1 MFLSYFTLFVA
12 LSLSAVAAWYSII
25 GLTAIFAAAVVPII
39 IMGGILEVAK
49 ITITVWLHEYWHR
62 CRLLMKLYLVPAVVL
77 LMIITSMGI
86 FGFLSKAHLDQAV
99 PTGDVQAQVAL
110 FDEKLQ
116 TQRDNIATARA
127 AIQQMDNQVNERLT
141 RSDDDRGAE
150 RAVQIRRQQA
160 RERAALQADI
170 AQAQAEIAALNQ
182 QRAPVAA
189 ELRKVEAEV
198 GPIKYIAALIY
209 GNDPDANLLEKAV
222 RWVIILLVVVF
233 DPLAIMMV
241 LAATE
246 SLKWHR
252 EQKSSPSPAYDSD
265 DGPLTEQQLEEI
277 QTAVD
282 EWKRDNQSINE
293 HEPGVSP
300 KSEKSIAEQH
310 PYLTKEFVHFEPTPP
325 RAAPVPDH
333 NSQFLDDET
342 LFEPLTENNNADTD
356 RSFNVDPTDTVEV
369 AAEKIAKRDW
379 KEQNPNDTLHRQERL
394 HRDGKINQLP
404 WQSQIDQ
411 MLGLRADETT
421 QNADFGTQFPKNA
434 NKGDVFIRV
443 DYLPTKLYK
452 WNSTKWIEID
462 KNITDSFVYNDG
474 YIQHLISKLAS
485 GEYDPELLTASEQA
499 QIEQQLNIPKEN
511 ND

>member
-62 CRLLMKLYLVPAVVL
+62 CRWLMKVYLVPAVAL

-150 RAVQIRRQQA
+150 RAVQIRRNQA
-160 RERAALQADI
+160 RERAALQRDI
-170 AQAQAEIAALNQ
+170 AAAQAEIAALNQ

-209 GNDPDANLLEKAV
+209 GDDPDANLLEKAV

-246 SLKWHR
+246 SLKWRR
-252 EQKSSPSPAYDSD
+252 EQAQSPPPAYEPD
-265 DGPLTEQQLEEI
+265 DGPLTDAQLDQI
-277 QTAVD
+277 RDTAPQPVVED
-282 EWKRDNQSINE
+282 
-293 HEPGVSP
+293 PVLP
-300 KSEKSIAEQH
+300 EKSIFEQH
-310 PYLTKEFVHFEPTPP
+310 PYLTKGFAHFENMPPIVAPTESVLQSPTEEPDEPP
-325 RAAPVPDH
+325 HIKEAI
-333 NSQFLDDET
+333 
-342 LFEPLTENNNADTD
+342 
-356 RSFNVDPTDTVEV
+356 
-369 AAEKIAKRDW
+369 KKW
-379 KEQNPNDTLHRQERL
+379 KTANPNDTI
-394 HRDGKINQLP
+394 KNQRHMLQRGEIAELP
-404 WQSQIDQ
+404 WIALIEELPDIEPVHS
-411 MLGLRADETT
+411 
-421 QNADFGTQFPKNA
+421 FGTQLPRTGHKR
-434 NKGDVFIRV
+434 DTYVRTDLVPTRVFKHNGI
-443 DYLPTKLYK
+443 D
-452 WNSTKWIEID
+452 WIEVDKHLNDSYTYNTAYID
-462 KNITDSFVYNDG
+462 
-474 YIQHLISKLAS
+474 HLIEKIAL
-485 GEYDPELLTASEQA
+485 GQYDPDLLSESESEQVA
-499 QIEQQLNIPKEN
+499 LRLQQKEQE
-511 ND
+511 

>member
-62 CRLLMKLYLVPAVVL
+62 CRWLMKLYLVPAVVL

-150 RAVQIRRQQA
+150 RAVQIRRNQA
-160 RERAALQADI
+160 RERAALQRDI
-170 AQAQAEIAALNQ
+170 AAAQAEIAALNQ

-209 GNDPDANLLEKAV
+209 GDDPDANLLEKAV

-246 SLKWHR
+246 SLKWRR
-252 EQKSSPSPAYDSD
+252 EQAQSPPPAYEPD
-265 DGPLTEQQLEEI
+265 DGPLTDAQLDQI
-277 QTAVD
+277 QDTAPQPVVKD
-282 EWKRDNQSINE
+282 
-293 HEPGVSP
+293 PVLP
-300 KSEKSIAEQH
+300 EKSIFEQH
-310 PYLTKEFVHFEPTPP
+310 PYLTKGFAHFENLAPMP
-325 RAAPVPDH
+325 APVSEPTV
-333 NSQFLDDET
+333 DDDQDYEPEET
-342 LFEPLTENNNADTD
+342 ASVKEAI
-356 RSFNVDPTDTVEV
+356 
-369 AAEKIAKRDW
+369 KKW
-379 KEQNPNDTLHRQERL
+379 KGLNPNDTI
-394 HRDGKINQLP
+394 KNQRYMLQRGEISELP
-404 WQSQIDQ
+404 WMALVELLPDIDAQ
-411 MLGLRADETT
+411 HG
-421 QNADFGTQFPKNA
+421 FGTQLPAAGHKRDTYVRTDLVPN
-434 NKGDVFIRV
+434 RV
-443 DYLPTKLYK
+443 YK
-452 WNSTKWIEID
+452 HNGSAWIEVD
-462 KNITDSFVYNDG
+462 KHLNDSYTYNTAYVD
-474 YIQHLISKLAS
+474 HLIEKIAR
-485 GEYDPELLTASEQA
+485 GEYDPDLLSESESEQVA
-499 QIEQQLNIPKEN
+499 LRLQQREHE
-511 ND
+511 

>member
-62 CRLLMKLYLVPAVVL
+62 CRLLMKLYLVPAVAL

-110 FDEKLQ
+110 LDEKIN
-116 TQRDNIATARA
+116 TQRDNIETARTA
-127 AIQQMDNQVNERLT
+127 LKQMDSQVNELLT
-141 RSDDDRGAE
+141 RSVDDRGAE

-170 AQAQAEIAALNQ
+170 AKSQAQIAQLNQ

-209 GNDPDANLLEKAV
+209 GDDPDANILEKAV

-246 SLKWHR
+246 SLKWRR
-252 EQKSSPSPAYDSD
+252 ENPAEPAYPPD
-265 DGPLTEQQLEEI
+265 DGPLTDEQLDQIQATAPEPVYDPDTATALIAEI
-277 QTAVD
+277 
-282 EWKRDNQSINE
+282 
-293 HEPGVSP
+293 EPQPPEPVLP
-300 KSEKSIAEQH
+300 EKSIFELH
-310 PYLTKEFVHFEPTPP
+310 PYLTKEFAHFENLAPMP
-325 RAAPVPDH
+325 APVP
-333 NSQFLDDET
+333 T
-342 LFEPLTENNNADTD
+342 
-356 RSFNVDPTDTVEV
+356 DPTAVDEFNDELDEPPHVKE
-369 AAEKIAKRDW
+369 AIKKWKIA
-379 KEQNPNDTLHRQERL
+379 NPNDTI
-394 HRDGKINQLP
+394 KNQRHLLQRGTISELP
-404 WQSQIDQ
+404 WIKLGESLPEYQAVAGFGAQ
-411 MLGLRADETT
+411 MPDI
-421 QNADFGTQFPKNA
+421 A
-434 NKGDVFIRV
+434 NKGDTYIRTDQV
-443 DYLPTKLYK
+443 PTRLFKY
-452 WNSTKWIEID
+452 NGTSWIEVD
-462 KNITDSFVYNDG
+462 KNKSDSYTYNSA
-474 YIQHLISKLAS
+474 YIEYLVQKIIS
-485 GEYDPELLTASEQA
+485 GEYDPELLTDGERT
-499 QIEQQLNIPKEN
+499 QIETKLRSEN
-511 ND
+511 

>member
-62 CRLLMKLYLVPAVVL
+62 CRCLMKVYLVPAVVL

-150 RAVQIRRQQA
+150 RAVQIRRNQA
-160 RERAALQADI
+160 RERAALQRDI
-170 AQAQAEIAALNQ
+170 AAAQAEIAALNQ

-209 GNDPDANLLEKAV
+209 GDDPDANLLEKAV

-246 SLKWHR
+246 SLKWRR
-252 EQKSSPSPAYDSD
+252 EQAQSPPPAYEPD
-265 DGPLTEQQLEEI
+265 DGPLTDDQLDQI
-277 QTAVD
+277 RDTAP
-282 EWKRDNQSINE
+282 
-293 HEPGVSP
+293 EPVVQEPVLP
-300 KSEKSIAEQH
+300 KKSIFEQH
-310 PYLTKEFVHFEPTPP
+310 PYLTKGFAHFENLAPMP
-325 RAAPVPDH
+325 APVSEPTV
-333 NSQFLDDET
+333 DDDQDYEPEET
-342 LFEPLTENNNADTD
+342 ASVKEAI
-356 RSFNVDPTDTVEV
+356 
-369 AAEKIAKRDW
+369 KKW
-379 KEQNPNDTLHRQERL
+379 KGLNPNDTI
-394 HRDGKINQLP
+394 KNQRHMLQRGEISELP
-404 WQSQIDQ
+404 WMALVEPLPDIDAQ
-411 MLGLRADETT
+411 HG
-421 QNADFGTQFPKNA
+421 FGTQ
-434 NKGDVFIRV
+434 
-443 DYLPTKLYK
+443 LPTVGHKRDTYVRTDLVPNRVYK
-452 WNSTKWIEID
+452 HNGTDWIEVD
-462 KNITDSFVYNDG
+462 KHLNDSYTYNTAYVD
-474 YIQHLISKLAS
+474 HLIEKIAR
-485 GEYDPELLTASEQA
+485 GEYDPDLLSESESEQVA
-499 QIEQQLNIPKEN
+499 LRLQQREHK
-511 ND
+511 

>member
-141 RSDDDRGAE
+141 RSADDRGAE
-150 RAVQIRRQQA
+150 RAVQIRRNQA
-160 RERAALQADI
+160 RERAALQRDI
-170 AQAQAEIAALNQ
+170 AAAQAEIAQLNQ

-209 GNDPDANLLEKAV
+209 GDDPDANLLEKAV

-246 SLKWHR
+246 SIKWRR
-252 EQKSSPSPAYDSD
+252 ETPAEPAYPPDNGPLTDEQLDQIQATAPEPVYDSD
-265 DGPLTEQQLEEI
+265 TANALIAEI
-277 QTAVD
+277 EPAVP
-282 EWKRDNQSINE
+282 
-293 HEPGVSP
+293 EPAVP
-300 KSEKSIAEQH
+300 EKTLAEQH
-310 PYLTKEFVHFEPTPP
+310 PYVTKGFAHFENLAPIP
-325 RAAPVPDH
+325 APVPNH
-333 NSQFLDDET
+333 EVLVDDESLFQEIPDDTEPASDNAPDIPVVEDTVSEPGEINFGTELPLLADKGDQFILTNTIPTT
-342 LFEPLTENNNADTD
+342 LYKHNGTKWV
-356 RSFNVDPTDTVEV
+356 NVD
-369 AAEKIAKRDW
+369 
-379 KEQNPNDTLHRQERL
+379 
-394 HRDGKINQLP
+394 
-404 WQSQIDQ
+404 
-411 MLGLRADETT
+411 
-421 QNADFGTQFPKNA
+421 KNKSDSYTYNSA
-434 NKGDVFIRV
+434 YI
-443 DYLPTKLYK
+443 DYLVQK
-452 WNSTKWIEID
+452 I
-462 KNITDSFVYNDG
+462 
-474 YIQHLISKLAS
+474 AS
-485 GEYDPELLTASEQA
+485 GEYDPEMLTDSERA
-499 QIEQQLNIPKEN
+499 QIELKLRTGSL
-511 ND
+511 

>member
-62 CRLLMKLYLVPAVVL
+62 CRCLMKVYLVPAVVL

-150 RAVQIRRQQA
+150 RAVQIRRNQA
-160 RERAALQADI
+160 RERAALQRDI
-170 AQAQAEIAALNQ
+170 AAAQAEIAALNQ

-209 GNDPDANLLEKAV
+209 GDDPDANLLEKAV

-246 SLKWHR
+246 SLKWRR
-252 EQKSSPSPAYDSD
+252 EQAQSPPPAYEPD
-265 DGPLTEQQLEEI
+265 DGPLTDDQLDQI
-277 QTAVD
+277 RDTAP
-282 EWKRDNQSINE
+282 
-293 HEPGVSP
+293 EPVVQEPVLP
-300 KSEKSIAEQH
+300 KKSIFEQH
-310 PYLTKEFVHFEPTPP
+310 PYLTKGFAHFENLAPMP
-325 RAAPVPDH
+325 APVSEPTV
-333 NSQFLDDET
+333 DDDQDYEPEET
-342 LFEPLTENNNADTD
+342 ASVKEAI
-356 RSFNVDPTDTVEV
+356 
-369 AAEKIAKRDW
+369 KKW
-379 KEQNPNDTLHRQERL
+379 KGLNPNDTIKNQRHMLQ
-394 HRDGKINQLP
+394 RDEISELP
-404 WQSQIDQ
+404 WMALVEPLPDIDARH
-411 MLGLRADETT
+411 G
-421 QNADFGTQFPKNA
+421 FGTQ
-434 NKGDVFIRV
+434 
-443 DYLPTKLYK
+443 LPTVGHKRDTYVRTDLVPNRVYK
-452 WNSTKWIEID
+452 HNGTDWIEVD
-462 KNITDSFVYNDG
+462 KHLNDSYTYNTAYVD
-474 YIQHLISKLAS
+474 HLIEKIAR
-485 GEYDPELLTASEQA
+485 GEYDPDLLSESESEQVA
-499 QIEQQLNIPKEN
+499 LRLQQREHK
-511 ND
+511 

>member
-110 FDEKLQ
+110 FDEK
-116 TQRDNIATARA
+116 
-127 AIQQMDNQVNERLT
+127 IQNERLT
-141 RSDDDRGAE
+141 IEDARRLLKQLDDAVIGIQSGEGRELRNRDGSVRIENPAE
-150 RAVQIRRQQA
+150 RALAVRRSQA
-160 RERAALQADI
+160 RDRAALTATVEE
-170 AQAQAEIAALNQ
+170 AQGRIVGLQE

-209 GNDPDANLLEKAV
+209 GDDPDANLLEKAV

-246 SLKWHR
+246 SIKWRR
-252 EQKSSPSPAYDSD
+252 ETPVEPAYPPDN
-265 DGPLTEQQLEEI
+265 GPLTDDQLDQI
-277 QTAVD
+277 QATASEPVYNPDAANALID
-282 EWKRDNQSINE
+282 EL
-293 HEPGVSP
+293 EPEVSAP
-300 KSEKSIAEQH
+300 VLPEKTLAEQH
-310 PYLTKEFVHFEPTPP
+310 PYINNSFAHFENLAPMPAPAPDELVSVDQPVLFDDKTQHEP
-325 RAAPVPDH
+325 AEEVEAVLPVPVTANDGP
-333 NSQFLDDET
+333 ET
-342 LFEPLTENNNADTD
+342 IIGDTD
-356 RSFNVDPTDTVEV
+356 FG
-369 AAEKIAKRDW
+369 
-379 KEQNPNDTLHRQERL
+379 ND
-394 HRDGKINQLP
+394 LP
-404 WQSQIDQ
+404 ATAQ
-411 MLGLRADETT
+411 
-421 QNADFGTQFPKNA
+421 
-434 NKGDVFIRV
+434 KGDQYILTTVI
-443 DYLPTKLYK
+443 PTTLYK
-452 WNSTKWIEID
+452 YNGTKWVSID
-462 KNITDSFVYNDG
+462 KNKSDSYTYNSA
-474 YIQHLISKLAS
+474 YIEYLVQKIAT
-485 GEYDPELLTASEQA
+485 GEYDPELLTDGERT
-499 QIEQQLNIPKEN
+499 QIETKLRSEN
-511 ND
+511 